1 MEKVNNVTDSPA
13 APSEKQKKVWRA
25 GTLTYTTGGLILLG
39 LYLLGGDFPWA
50 LKDRAVM
57 PSATVLIKDVIGVPE
72 VIYGLIIV
80 SFPNFTN
87 LFLAPVVSYVSDRHR
102 GRWGRRIPFLMFT
115 TPFIVAGLFLLGLT
129 PFLGGWLSEMIPS
142 ISKSAGMLIFFC
154 IAWVL
159 LDFGTTLSGSL
170 FNALVNDVVPR
181 EMVGRFFGLFRMVSL
196 GAGIFYNKWL
206 FAKVETHTAA
216 IFLGIGVLY
225 GLGLLLLCLK
235 VKEGEYPPPAELP
248 PRADGQKEGVY
259 FRVMRSVITYFRQSF
274 SLPYYRWYMLAVAIA
289 ALSFTP
295 INYFAIQYAGNLEI
309 AKQQFGHYLVITYL
323 FSLVLSYFLGAI
335 ADRFH
340 PLRAGITALIG
351 YLIVMIC
358 GWFFLNDSANFG
370 FIFVT
375 HGVVSGCYM
384 TLTASLASRLVP
396 RELYAQFGSAVG
408 LINALLLM
416 IIGPLFG
423 GLLDLLNYN
432 YRLLFIMAGI
442 ITFVA
447 ILLLFKVYRNF
458 LANGGDAAYQAPMP
472 K

>member
-1 MEKVNNVTDSPA
+1 MEEA
-13 APSEKQKKVWRA
+13 ADATVPPPKKLWHA

-50 LKDRAVM
+50 LKDRAVQ

-87 LFLAPVVSYVSDRHR
+87 LVLAPIVSYVSDRHR
-102 GRWGRRIPFLMFT
+102 SRWGRRIPFLMFT
-115 TPFIVAGLFLLGLT
+115 TPFIVTGLFLLGFT
-129 PFLGGWLSEMIPS
+129 PFLGGWLHEAVPS
-142 ISKSAGMLIFFC
+142 ISKQSGMLIFFC

-170 FNALVNDVVPR
+170 FNALVNDVVPP

-196 GAGIFYNKWL
+196 GAGIFFNKWL
-206 FAKVETHTAA
+206 FAKVETHTVW
-216 IFLGIGVLY
+216 IFLGIGILY

-235 VKEGEYPPPAELP
+235 VKEGSYPPPVVEP
-248 PRADGQKEGVY
+248 PPADGRRGEGVY

-274 SLPYYRWYMLAVAIA
+274 SLPYYRWYMVAVAMA

-295 INYFAIQYAGNLEI
+295 INYFAIQYAGKLGI

-323 FSLVLSYFLGAI
+323 FSLVLSYLLGAI

-340 PLRAGITALIG
+340 PLRAGIAALVG
-351 YLIVMIC
+351 YFIVMVC
-358 GWFFLNDSANFG
+358 GWFLLTDAANFG
-370 FIFVT
+370 VIFVT
-375 HGVVSGCYM
+375 HGIISGCYM
-384 TLTASLASRLVP
+384 TLTASLPSRLVP

-408 LINALLLM
+408 LVNAFLLM
-416 IIGPLFG
+416 IIGPVFG
-423 GLLDLLNYN
+423 GVLDLMGCN
-432 YRLLFIMAGI
+432 YRLLFIIGGVIALA
-442 ITFVA
+442 A
-447 ILLLFKVYRNF
+447 ILLMIKVYRNF
-458 LANGGDAAYQAPMP
+458 MNRGGDTAYTAPMP
-472 K
+472 E